1 MNDPSHVARLS
12 PRFCMALLTV
22 AAVAGLA
29 AQVTVQGFGTLVAFL
44 ICVCLAGGI
53 AVHVSTRPLPATLRR
68 LVEPPA
74 HFFIALVAVTTVA
87 TVAAQLSVKG
97 YGLVA
102 AWLLG
107 AVAGG
112 AVIGLGWHIAGRPWP
127 AAWAGIVRRGPPL
140 PPPLW
145 VLVLGIVAMTTLLA
159 ILGFG
164 QPAALVA
171 GLGAVAVLRYGWR

>member
-1 MNDPSHVARLS
+1 MNDPSREAQLS
-12 PRFCMALLTV
+12 PRFFMALLTV

-29 AQVTVQGFGTLVAFL
+29 AMVTVRGFGTLVAFL
-44 ICVCLAGGI
+44 IFVCLAGGI

-74 HFFIALVAVTTVA
+74 YFFIALVGVATVA

-97 YGLVA
+97 YGLA
-102 AWLLG
+102 ATWLLG
-107 AVAGG
+107 VVAAG
-112 AVIGLGWHIAGRPWP
+112 AVIGLAWHIAGHPVP

-140 PPPLW
+140 SPPLW
-145 VLVLGIVAMTTLLA
+145 VLVLGIVAMTALLA
-159 ILGFG
+159 VLGFG

-171 GLGAVAVLRYGWR
+171 GLGAVAVLRYVWR